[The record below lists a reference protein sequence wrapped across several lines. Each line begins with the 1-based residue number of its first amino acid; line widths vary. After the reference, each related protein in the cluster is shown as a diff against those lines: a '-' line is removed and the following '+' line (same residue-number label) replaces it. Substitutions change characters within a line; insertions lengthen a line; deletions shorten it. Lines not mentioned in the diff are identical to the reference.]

1 MRTPEDIIKEV
12 LEMYE
17 GSQINLDS
25 FAARDL
31 IAKHIAAEL
40 EADDFWANLDQG
52 QCYNIKQT
60 DYVDDD
66 LAI

>member
-1 MRTPEDIIKEV
+1 MKKPEDIIREV

-52 QCYNIKQT
+52 QQYNVKPSDYT
-60 DYVDDD
+60 DTDMS
-66 LAI
+66 L